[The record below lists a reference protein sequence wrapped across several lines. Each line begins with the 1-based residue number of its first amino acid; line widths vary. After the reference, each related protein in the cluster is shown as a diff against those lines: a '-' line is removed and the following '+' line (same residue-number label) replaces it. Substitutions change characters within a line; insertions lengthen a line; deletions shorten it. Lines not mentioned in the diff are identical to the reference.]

1 MDRDTARAYIRDR
14 LEEYLQSKGI
24 NTRKPFMC
32 LNPAHSDNNP
42 SMSLDRKRMKC
53 HCFSCLADYDTFD
66 LIGIDYGLTEPRA
79 IFSKAYELYHIE
91 IEDAPRKP
99 SAREDFASNEYQ
111 KPDTIERDTHSGIH
125 TSAYT
130 QPAASTPAEDFTS
143 YFEECKARIAETDYP
158 SARGL
163 SPEVVERFMLGFDPN
178 YSRSTGGA
186 TWKALIIPTGKGSF
200 VARNIDPQAEKKN
213 RYRKTGASR
222 IYNRKALQKAEKP
235 IFIVEGELDA
245 LAVITAGGEA
255 VGLGSTA
262 NYRSFLKLIE
272 TEKPSQPLII
282 ALDNDEDGQ
291 KTAEALIEGLQ
302 KAGVTL
308 YRLNPYGEAKDA
320 GEALLRD
327 GEAFRAA
334 IESAEHIEEEAI
346 QAEKE
351 TYFRESQVSGF
362 IQDFIDGIAD
372 SVNTPCISTGF
383 PRLDSALDG
392 GLYEGLYIVG
402 AISSLGKTTFIA
414 QIIDQIAEA
423 GADALL
429 FSLEMS
435 RAEIMA
441 KSISRHT
448 IKSVLSPE
456 NRKKAEAGAPSALR
470 ANDAKSARG
479 ITDGK
484 RQINYSRKETQLIRD
499 SIIAYSRYADRLFIR
514 EGVGNIGVEE
524 IREAIRRHILF
535 TGHRPIVV
543 VDYLQILAPYS
554 ERMTDKQNT
563 DKAVLELKRISR
575 DYKIPVIAISSFNR
589 VNYKEAVSMEAFK
602 ESGAIEY
609 SSDVLIGLQLRGAGG
624 QFFDP
629 TKAKKRDPR
638 IIQAVILKNRN
649 GRVGDKLSY
658 CYYPLFN
665 YFIEAD
671 DQEEADLEEEEKRE
685 AEAKRA
691 AKEAAKEAKRK

>member
-1 MDRDTARAYIRDR
+1 
-14 LEEYLQSKGI
+14 
-24 NTRKPFMC
+24 
-32 LNPAHSDNNP
+32 
-42 SMSLDRKRMKC
+42 
-53 HCFSCLADYDTFD
+53 
-66 LIGIDYGLTEPRA
+66 
-79 IFSKAYELYHIE
+79 
-91 IEDAPRKP
+91 
-99 SAREDFASNEYQ
+99 
-111 KPDTIERDTHSGIH
+111 
-125 TSAYT
+125 
-130 QPAASTPAEDFTS
+130 
-143 YFEECKARIAETDYP
+143 
-158 SARGL
+158 
-163 SPEVVERFMLGFDPN
+163 
-178 YSRSTGGA
+178 
-186 TWKALIIPTGKGSF
+186 
-200 VARNIDPQAEKKN
+200 
-213 RYRKTGASR
+213 
-222 IYNRKALQKAEKP
+222 
-235 IFIVEGELDA
+235 
-245 LAVITAGGEA
+245 
-255 VGLGSTA
+255 
-262 NYRSFLKLIE
+262 
-272 TEKPSQPLII
+272 
-282 ALDNDEDGQ
+282 
-291 KTAEALIEGLQ
+291 
-302 KAGVTL
+302 
-308 YRLNPYGEAKDA
+308 
-320 GEALLRD
+320 
-327 GEAFRAA
+327 
-334 IESAEHIEEEAI
+334 
-346 QAEKE
+346 
-351 TYFRESQVSGF
+351 
-362 IQDFIDGIAD
+362 
-372 SVNTPCISTGF
+372 
-383 PRLDSALDG
+383 
-392 GLYEGLYIVG
+392 
-402 AISSLGKTTFIA
+402 
-414 QIIDQIAEA
+414 
-423 GADALL
+423 
-429 FSLEMS
+429 
-435 RAEIMA
+435 MA

-456 NRKKAEAGAPSALR
+456 NRKKAEAGDPSALR

-658 CYYPLFN
+658 RYYPLFN

-691 AKEAAKEAKRK
+691 AKEAKRK

>member
-24 NTRKPFMC
+24 NTRRAFLC
-32 LNPAHSDNNP
+32 LNPDHNDHNP
-42 SMSLDRKRMKC
+42 NMSLDRKRMKC
-53 HCFSCLADYDTFD
+53 HCFACGADYDTFD

-99 SAREDFASNEYQ
+99 SAREDFAPKEYQ

-143 YFEECKARIAETDYP
+143 YFKECKARIAETDYP

-178 YSRSTGGA
+178 YSRDTGGA

-200 VARNIDPQAEKKN
+200 VARNTDPQAGKKY
-213 RYRKTGASR
+213 RYRKAGASR

-262 NYRSFLKLIE
+262 NYRSFLRLIE
-272 TEKPSQPLII
+272 SEKPSQPLII
-282 ALDNDEDGQ
+282 ALDNDEEGQ

-320 GEALLRD
+320 GEALLKD

-423 GADALL
+423 GTDALL

-448 IKSVLSPE
+448 IKAVL
-456 NRKKAEAGAPSALR
+456 RDPSALR

-524 IREAIRRHILF
+524 IREAIRKHILF

-575 DYKIPVIAISSFNR
+575 DFKLPVIAISSFNR

-624 QFFDP
+624 QYFDP

-658 CYYPLFN
+658 RYYPLFN

-671 DQEEADLEEEEKRE
+671 DQEEADLEAEEKRE
-685 AEAKRA
+685 VEAK
-691 AKEAAKEAKRK
+691 KAAKEAKRK